1 MKISQLTITAAAAL
15 AISAAAGTTG
25 MATAFAEAAQA
36 AQAAASP
43 LGSQAR
49 LENGDVVQAWT
60 ITGLKPSSDP
70 IPYAVRGTLWE
81 ATATDEA
88 IQGSVIPIVSN
99 LNARAADG
107 ENYRVLFQ
115 VATPQGINPATLAQ
129 GQKTTGK
136 IYFDV
141 TGEAPTSVVYNDG
154 ERDLLTWSQSA
165 AAAAPRP
172 AATGSGTSVS
182 TPARTAPV
190 TPAAPVSN
198 TPATELLPESP
209 AVAPTGTVPAATPG
223 AGAAATD
230 IPGSTV
236 PEALSQNLPQDT
248 VTPGESVGTPLPAA
262 VQQAPA
268 APAPGAPAPAAP
280 APGAPA
286 PAAPGPLDAPAAPP
300 APAPAAP
307 APGAPAAPAP
317 GAPVTPAPAAPVE
330 GSTTPTVPAGSE
342 APLTAGGIPT
352 LVPAANAGVP
362 TP

>member
-1 MKISQLTITAAAAL
+1 MKISRLTIAAAAAL

-36 AQAAASP
+36 AQAAQASP
-43 LGSQAR
+43 LGSPAT
-49 LENGDVVQAWT
+49 LANGDVVQAWT
-60 ITGLKPSSDP
+60 ISDLKPSSDP

-88 IQGSVIPIVSN
+88 VRGSVIPIVSN
-99 LNARAADG
+99 LNARTAGG

-115 VATPQGINPATLAQ
+115 VATPQGVNPSTLAQ

-154 ERDLLTWSQSA
+154 ERDLLTWSQTSSSA
-165 AAAAPRP
+165 TSPRP
-172 AATGSGTSVS
+172 AATGSGTTVS
-182 TPARTAPV
+182 TPARTMPV
-190 TPAAPVSN
+190 TPAAPASN
-198 TPATELLPESP
+198 APATELAPESP
-209 AVAPTGTVPAATPG
+209 AVAPTGTAPAAAPG

-236 PEALSQNLPQDT
+236 PPLAEDATPEQLGAPLPQDT
-248 VTPGESVGTPLPAA
+248 VSPGESVGTPLPAA

-268 APAPGAPAPAAP
+268 APAA
-280 APGAPA
+280 
-286 PAAPGPLDAPAAPP
+286 P

-307 APGAPAAPAP
+307 APGAPEAPAAPPAPAATAPAP
-317 GAPVTPAPAAPVE
+317 GGAPAAPVTPAPADGA
-330 GSTTPTVPAGSE
+330 TTPTVPAGSD

-352 LVPAANAGVP
+352 LVPAANVP